1 MQYHTSNKVA
11 IQKNKGQGIERE
23 MTVERVVA
31 VYPVPGQLKGLGE
44 RRKLSPRVNDFLDVL
59 YVILCDFKRV
69 LKLHVHQQQRSYRKK
84 WLQQLSRTKQVPQH
98 SELQALYA
106 ENCS

>member
-1 MQYHTSNKVA
+1 
-11 IQKNKGQGIERE
+11 

-44 RRKLSPRVNDFLDVL
+44 RRKLPPRVNDFLDVL
-59 YVILCDFKRV
+59 YVILCDFTRV

-84 WLQQLSRTKQVPQH
+84 
-98 SELQALYA
+98 
-106 ENCS
+106 